1 MSLKTLWK
9 SDVKLETE
17 KLEIKPVTGR
27 IGAEITGVKLSPD
40 LDAET
45 VRVIR
50 LALLQYKVIFFR
62 GQTHLDNAGQEGFAE
77 LLGEPVAHPTV
88 PTTPGSKYSLS
99 ISSIH
104 GGRTNSWHTDVT
116 FVQAYPQAS
125 ILRAET
131 IPSAGGDTVWANTVT
146 ALNDLSPELRE
157 LATKL
162 RALHTNDYDYAAT
175 NSGITVEHAARFKNI
190 FAATVYETEHPLVRV
205 HPETGEHA
213 LVLGHFIK
221 KIVGLSSND
230 SARLFDILQ
239 GHVTRPENTV
249 RWRWTPGDVAIW
261 DNRATQHYGVNDYG
275 DQLRVLQRVT
285 IAGDIPVGVDGRA
298 SIAHKGP
305 NIGPSVVEK
314 AA

>member
-1 MSLKTLWK
+1 MNNSL
-9 SDVKLETE
+9 D
-17 KLEIKPVTGR
+17 IKRVTGR
-27 IGAEITGVKLSPD
+27 IGAEIGGVKLSPD
-40 LDAET
+40 LDRDT
-45 VRVIR
+45 VAAIR
-50 LALLQYKVIFFR
+50 AALLKHKVIFFR
-62 GQTHLDNAGQEGFAE
+62 EQTHLDHAGQEGFAE
-77 LLGEPVAHPTV
+77 LLGEPVPHPTV
-88 PTTPGSKYSLS
+88 PTYPGTKYSLS

-131 IPSAGGDTVWANTVT
+131 IPSAGGDTMWANTVT
-146 ALNDLSPELRE
+146 ALDDLSPELHE

-162 RALHTNDYDYAAT
+162 WALHTNDYDYAAT
-175 NSGITVEHAARFKNI
+175 RTDVSVESAARFKSV

-213 LVLGHFIK
+213 LILGHFIK
-221 KIVGLSSND
+221 KIVGLSSSD

-239 GHVTRPENTV
+239 GHVITPENTV

-275 DQLRVLQRVT
+275 DELRSLQRVT
-285 IAGDIPVGVDGRA
+285 IAGDVPVSVDGRP
-298 SIAHKGP
+298 SIARKGP
-305 NIGPSVVEK
+305 GIGPAAVEK